1 MDPISLFLLG
11 LLQGLTEFLPVSS
24 SGHLVLAQRLME
36 LQPSLAVNIGLHAG
50 SLVAILFYYRRDVA
64 NVLRAL
70 LPRSGD
76 HPETGEHRRLV
87 LHLILATLATAPVA
101 LALRDPVEG
110 LFSEPAAGRFLAL
123 TFFLTALLL
132 VLTELHRRRDD
143 PGRPGDDAG
152 RALTWRGALLIGL
165 VQGIAVFPGISR
177 SGATIAAALLL
188 GLGAEKAARFS
199 FLLALPIIGG
209 AALLEVPAL
218 AGDMNVWHLLLG
230 MTAAAVSGLAALV
243 LLVGLVRRRRFVWFA
258 AYLAPLALACLLFN
272 P

>member
-1 MDPISLFLLG
+1 MDPIFLFLLG
-11 LLQGLTEFLPVSS
+11 ILQGLTEFLPVSS

-36 LQPSLAVNIGLHAG
+36 LEPSLAVNIGLHAG
-50 SLVAILFYYRRDVA
+50 SLVAILFYYRREVA
-64 NVLRAL
+64 NLLRAM
-70 LPRSGD
+70 LPGAGD
-76 HPETGEHRRLV
+76 DPETGEHRLLV
-87 LHLILATLATAPVA
+87 RHLILATLATAPVA

-110 LFSEPAAGRFLAL
+110 LFAEPAAGRFLAL
-123 TFFLTALLL
+123 TFSLTALLL
-132 VLTELHRRRDD
+132 VLTELRRRGDD
-143 PGRPGDDAG
+143 RPGENG
-152 RALTWRGALLIGL
+152 QGALTWRGALLIGL
-165 VQGIAVFPGISR
+165 VQGIAVVPGISR

-199 FLLALPIIGG
+199 FLLALPVIGG

-218 AGDMNVWHLLLG
+218 AGDMNVGHLLLG

-258 AYLAPLALACLLFN
+258 AYLAPLALACLIFN